1 MSRKQRII
9 VSVTGIFLV
18 LLILVGLTYA
28 YFLTKIKGNENNK
41 SISVTTANLLLEYA
55 DVNDELI
62 TDSAVEPGKTWTKT
76 FVATNKGNKTVTYG
90 VALENVVNT
99 LERKDDLVY
108 TLDCKQY
115 FKTGFSIDKTN
126 KTVTGTIS
134 GTCNGVSEETTFPSL
149 GTILVENDIADDKA
163 QVYTL
168 VVTYKETNTDQ
179 SVDMNKTFSA
189 KANIVDPNN
198 FKPYGI
204 NTLATA
210 IIDSAKIAASTSDAT
225 RTIYRDT
232 PITTPGQQNSHK
244 FYTDRVDE
252 TTSESKMSINKTVQ
266 GYYWTYG
273 TGYTIDENTG
283 RFTLTGVSTC
293 KYNDGTCNTTL
304 VGKYLAYNW
313 AEGNSSSTNTTK
325 TTTNL
330 QNIYKV
336 TEAPASS
343 TSTITMK
350 VKKLSATAYSLEKTL
365 SKTQDDYGDSYYFR
379 GNVVDNFVNYA
390 GMCWRIVRIEGDG
403 SIKLI
408 LASELSCSDTNVTT
422 SSGFSTDG
430 AAGVQGTQLF
440 ARYGYKNVVVGS
452 NTYSVDDYINSAADT
467 TGNARTKLNAW
478 LERKITKDSDKALL
492 KNEDWCI
499 GDRTTAYDYSTY
511 ALKTETTEELINAGT
526 SFWYSAGKRIYNTK
540 TPTLKCDGKKERDG
554 EIDTNK
560 VGMLTIDEI
569 VFAGADGP
577 SNSTYYLNKNAAD
590 GSNYW
595 WALSLSRFIVGD
607 SYVSTFLV
615 DWSGSFYDSS
625 DGILLSFALRAAVS
639 LTSSTKIISGDGT
652 VNNAYTVG

>member
-28 YFLTKIKGNENNK
+28 YFLTKIKGNTNSK
-41 SISVTTANLLLEYA
+41 SISVVTANLLLEYA

-99 LERKDDLVY
+99 LERKEDLVY

-115 FKTGFSIDKTN
+115 SKTDFAIDKTN

-134 GTCNGVSEETTFPSL
+134 GTCNGVSEETTFPTI

-198 FKPYGI
+198 FKPYGT

-210 IIDSAKIAASTSDAT
+210 IIDSAKNAT
-225 RTIYRDT
+225 GDRTVYRDEPLT
-232 PITTPGQQNSHK
+232 IPGQQTSQK
-244 FYTDRVDE
+244 YYTDKVE
-252 TTSESKMSINKTVQ
+252 ESSEISSNIDTKYQ

-273 TGYTIDENTG
+273 TDYTIDENTG
-283 RFTLTGVSTC
+283 NFTLTGVSTC

-304 VGKYLAYNW
+304 VEKYLISSYDYR
-313 AEGNSSSTNTTK
+313 NSSSTNTAK
-325 TTTNL
+325 TITNIS
-330 QNIYKV
+330 NIYKV
-336 TEAPASS
+336 TEAPVSS
-343 TSTITMK
+343 KSTITMK
-350 VKKLSATAYSLEKTL
+350 VKELSATAYSLEKTL
-365 SKTQDDYGDSYYFR
+365 SKAQDDYGDSYYFR

-390 GMCWRIVRIEGDG
+390 GMCWRIVRIQGDG

-422 SSGFSTDG
+422 SSGYATDG
-430 AAGVQGTQLF
+430 AAEVQGTILNGIIWEF
-440 ARYGYKNVVVGS
+440 GNYS
-452 NTYSVDDYINSAADT
+452 ELNT
-467 TGNARTKLNAW
+467 W
-478 LERKITKDSDKALL
+478 LSTKITTNNDKALL
-492 KNEDWCI
+492 KRNNWCI
-499 GDRTTAYDYSTY
+499 GDRTSAYIYNSSTKKYELSKMTAKELLDNYTEFDYST
-511 ALKTETTEELINAGT
+511 T
-526 SFWYSAGKRIYNTK
+526 KRRVEDK
-540 TPTLKCDGKKERDG
+540 TPKLKCDGNDMEKG
-554 EIDTNK
+554 EIIINEI
-560 VGMLTIDEI
+560 GLLTADEI
-569 VFAGADGP
+569 MFAGAAGGIIR
-577 SNSTYYLNKNAAD
+577 NSTYYLNQNAT
-590 GSNYW
+590 SNSW
-595 WALSLSRFIVGD
+595 W
-607 SYVSTFLV
+607 
-615 DWSGSFYDSS
+615 
-625 DGILLSFALRAAVS
+625 
-639 LTSSTKIISGDGT
+639 TSSPGHFNRTYVFVGSHCVNEDGVLSQSDLDYWKMSFRPVITLVSNIQITSGDGT